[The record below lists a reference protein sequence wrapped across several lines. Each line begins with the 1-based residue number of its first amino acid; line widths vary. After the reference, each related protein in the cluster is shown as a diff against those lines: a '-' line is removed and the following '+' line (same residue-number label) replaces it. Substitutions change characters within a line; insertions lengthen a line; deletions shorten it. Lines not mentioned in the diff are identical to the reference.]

1 LGTISAF
8 DFRHRETK
16 KHKETKKRRETKRHR
31 ETSNSIKISC
41 VIKGVIFR
49 VQETL
54 CWEVHNVVDS
64 KEN

>member
-1 LGTISAF
+1 MRSMQWQLGILGTISAF

-16 KHKETKKRRETKRHR
+16 KHKETN
-31 ETSNSIKISC
+31 NSIKISC
-41 VIKGVIFR
+41 AIKGVIFR
-49 VQETL
+49 AQETF